1 MPSHFSFGKVLNK
14 QILWKVRYH
23 FRSMHHFCRSHY
35 IEIVRDPFP
44 GKNFKSYQPQHEIWA
59 FQCLKKAWQT
69 NAKKKKKPVLTPD
82 FPLFVVTAKFILPQT
97 SLLRLDAPG
106 QDLISFSLNIVGT
119 LGPIMIVLLS
129 FYLQNVTCECLKE
142 NITHD
147 LWIYLSLIKCS
158 L

>member
-23 FRSMHHFCRSHY
+23 FRSMHHFCRSHF

-69 NAKKKKKPVLTPD
+69 NAKKKKKTCPYSW
-82 FPLFVVTAKFILPQT
+82 FPALCGNSEVYFATNKSAEVGCTWPRPNFIQSEYCRHSGSYNDCFAKLLP
-97 SLLRLDAPG
+97 SKC
-106 QDLISFSLNIVGT
+106 DLWVFKRKHNSWLMN
-119 LGPIMIVLLS
+119 LS
-129 FYLQNVTCECLKE
+129 F
-142 NITHD
+142 THQM
-147 LWIYLSLIKCS
+147 
-158 L
+158 